1 MSENQE
7 RDENT
12 LEDCSFQLNVVGG
25 VTSLKVEGTLGG
37 ISEAF
42 ANAALQSPQLDEVLK
57 MVTYM
62 LFEHHQ
68 ARPILSR
75 VLVLYHF
82 SRSLKQLSDVARKMA
97 YEVDP
102 RQSTS
107 QSGTKK

>member
-7 RDENT
+7 RDENR
-12 LEDCSFQLNVVGG
+12 LEDCSFHLAVIDG

-62 LFEHHQ
+62 LFEHHMAEQ
-68 ARPILSR
+68 GKEVSTED
-75 VLVLYHF
+75 
-82 SRSLKQLSDVARKMA
+82 DVPAEA
-97 YEVDP
+97 AEVM
-102 RQSTS
+102 
-107 QSGTKK
+107 KKLFGQMGEA

>member
-62 LFEHHQ
+62 LFEHHMVENGESDESEDDVP
-68 ARPILSR
+68 AEA
-75 VLVLYHF
+75 
-82 SRSLKQLSDVARKMA
+82 SDVLRKLFGQMGEA
-97 YEVDP
+97 
-102 RQSTS
+102 
-107 QSGTKK
+107 

>member
-12 LEDCSFQLNVVGG
+12 LEDCSFQLNVVDG

-37 ISEAF
+37 IAEAF

-62 LFEHHQ
+62 LFEHHMSEGEEVGTEDDVS
-68 ARPILSR
+68 AEATEM
-75 VLVLYHF
+75 
-82 SRSLKQLSDVARKMA
+82 LKKMF
-97 YEVDP
+97 
-102 RQSTS
+102 
-107 QSGTKK
+107 GTVGEA

>member
-62 LFEHHQ
+62 LFEHHMVENGE
-68 ARPILSR
+68 PDELEE
-75 VLVLYHF
+75 
-82 SRSLKQLSDVARKMA
+82 DVPAEAAEMM
-97 YEVDP
+97 
-102 RQSTS
+102 
-107 QSGTKK
+107 KKLFGQMGEA